1 MIRAYVPTT
10 LGGLREVV
18 ASGQLAAPVAAHA
31 VTDAVRAEWR
41 ESSEEEWEY
50 EALCLAADDCAELWA
65 EHDVRRRVVLALD
78 LDDADVEPISDD
90 RSDPTQVRLLASV
103 PLRRVAAIHADL
115 SEADAAR
122 QDDLCW
128 FATQE
133 VDQLLG

>member
-10 LGGLREVV
+10 MRG
-18 ASGQLAAPVAAHA
+18 LAALSAFGEIAAVPLAHA

-50 EALCLAADDCAELWA
+50 EALCLAADDCAEAWTA
-65 EHDVRRRVVLALD
+65 DDVRRRVVLAVD
-78 LDDADVEPISDD
+78 LDDADVERAGGDD
-90 RSDPTQVRLLASV
+90 PDPTQVRVSGAV

-115 SEADAAR
+115 SVEDAER
-122 QDDLCW
+122 GDDLCW

-133 VDQLLG
+133 LHLLLP